1 FSAWW
6 AVSPCRRRNNV
17 AGCAAS
23 LMTPNANGRRDG
35 VPLRPTGCPARAG
48 GRRPRTMSVI
58 STERNPGGPS
68 YVDSDAGTMI
78 IDGTSRLLDVEVSTG
93 VNRGTAATARSDGR
107 GMLDTTLAGGAVGRS
122 NTQNRPRPGS
132 LGDATALLVRAQ
144 SGEARLVLDELPSL
158 FVEAEAARDDIFAQW
173 LRVARFAAHHSLREF
188 DAA

>member
-1 FSAWW
+1 
-6 AVSPCRRRNNV
+6 
-17 AGCAAS
+17 
-23 LMTPNANGRRDG
+23 
-35 VPLRPTGCPARAG
+35 
-48 GRRPRTMSVI
+48 
-58 STERNPGGPS
+58 E
-68 YVDSDAGTMI
+68 
-78 IDGTSRLLDVEVSTG
+78 
-93 VNRGTAATARSDGR
+93 NRGTAATSRSDGR

-188 DAA
+188 DAAKATAEEIIQRADSTGDRVWQVLGHAYRATNLLVHNHIDAGYDELARTVVLLEEIDLTDYVGGHALNATAVALGTL